1 MAEFNISES
10 KIEQLN
16 DTGANYKV
24 ANNSAPV
31 TVSGGDSVQTTGSGH
46 KVRAALS
53 QKPSLAA
60 KLWGWARRA
69 WQWIFGKPA

>member
-1 MAEFNISES
+1 MAEFHISDS

-31 TVSGGDSVQTTGSGH
+31 SLSGGDSVQTTGTGQT
-46 KVRAALS
+46 VRAS
-53 QKPSLAA
+53 SSEHKPVLA
-60 KLWGWARRA
+60 KLWRLMCRA
-69 WQWIFGKPA
+69 WNWMFGKPG